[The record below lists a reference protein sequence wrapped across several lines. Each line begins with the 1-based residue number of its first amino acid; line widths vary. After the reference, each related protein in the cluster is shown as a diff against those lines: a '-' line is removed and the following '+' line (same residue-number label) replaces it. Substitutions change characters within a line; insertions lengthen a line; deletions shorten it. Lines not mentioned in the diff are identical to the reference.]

1 MASVPSSG
9 LNVPLDQQ
17 IRFRSRKPPS
27 ASKDGT
33 PPKLVPNP
41 NVRALRPVE
50 TGLIKDPNMRYAFA
64 RWQPSLLVAF
74 RFIILIRFCA
84 AMYTAI
90 GDCDEVYNYWEPLH
104 YLVNGKG
111 FQTWEYSP
119 IYAIRSYFY
128 LLIHSG
134 PAVALKAFGFSDKRV
149 SFFATRMM
157 LGAFSSFVEA
167 VFYRACAVHISSH
180 VGRYVLWLEM
190 FSAGL
195 YSAATAFLPSS
206 FAMYFVM
213 LGTAASLSP
222 VDGGWK
228 RISFA
233 VFAYAVAGIVG
244 WPFAV
249 LLGVPLVLEQLF
261 VRGTRQKVAEGQ
273 NARWSM
279 LRARNFG
286 IALALGLTVAVPV
299 VLVDSAAYQKLAIV
313 PLNIIKYNLF
323 PVAGAG
329 PELYGTEP
337 WYFYLLNGLVNFNIL
352 LPLALLSLPAILV
365 TLAIDPKRFGDAR
378 DIAQMQTHPAV
389 SLAIRLVP
397 FHLYLAVLTLQ
408 KHKEERFLYP
418 AYAHL
423 ILCAAVS
430 IHLARGWFEAAFLKV
445 TSSPYRATRT
455 GVFSHA
461 TRAVIVLSCL
471 LSFARISAL
480 HNHYHAPFNV
490 FHHLQVYELPRL
502 AVTVQPEL
510 APEVDAT
517 LPHAEFA
524 KSLERDRALPLDGL
538 VPLGLRLCIGKE
550 WHRYPSS
557 WLVPDEVEPRFIK
570 SAFDGILPKEWEAP
584 GKGKGLFDRATATV
598 PSGMNMYNREEADR
612 YVDIS
617 TCDYLVDVDFPARS
631 SSSHSPLEPRY
642 VNDSEH
648 WDRAFCHPFL
658 DAETSPRLTRVINL
672 PLPGWNKR
680 NNWGEY
686 CLLRRKGLYKDSR
699 AKLLL

>member
-17 IRFRSRKPPS
+17 IRFRSTRKPPS

-90 GDCDEVYNYWEPLH
+90 GDCDEGAPLFSPCVECYTLLTMSGKQNSIQLLGTAALPRQRKGLPDVGILAGLRH
-104 YLVNGKG
+104 PLVLLRLDPFGACRRTQGFRVHGQGKFLPKRPTPKMAENGSLSA
-111 FQTWEYSP
+111 Q
-119 IYAIRSYFY
+119 
-128 LLIHSG
+128 
-134 PAVALKAFGFSDKRV
+134 RV

-157 LGAFSSFVEA
+157 LATFSSFVEA

-273 NARWSM
+273 TARWSM

-286 IALALGLTVAVPV
+286 IALALGLTVAV
-299 VLVDSAAYQKLAIV
+299 
-313 PLNIIKYNLF
+313 
-323 PVAGAG
+323 
-329 PELYGTEP
+329 
-337 WYFYLLNGLVNFNIL
+337 
-352 LPLALLSLPAILV
+352 
-365 TLAIDPKRFGDAR
+365 R
-378 DIAQMQTHPAV
+378 
-389 SLAIRLVP
+389 
-397 FHLYLAVLTLQ
+397 
-408 KHKEERFLYP
+408 
-418 AYAHL
+418 
-423 ILCAAVS
+423 
-430 IHLARGWFEAAFLKV
+430 
-445 TSSPYRATRT
+445 SSR
-455 GVFSHA
+455 
-461 TRAVIVLSCL
+461 
-471 LSFARISAL
+471 
-480 HNHYHAPFNV
+480 
-490 FHHLQVYELPRL
+490 Q
-502 AVTVQPEL
+502 
-510 APEVDAT
+510 T
-517 LPHAEFA
+517 LPE
-524 KSLERDRALPLDGL
+524 
-538 VPLGLRLCIGKE
+538 
-550 WHRYPSS
+550 
-557 WLVPDEVEPRFIK
+557 
-570 SAFDGILPKEWEAP
+570 SAQD
-584 GKGKGLFDRATATV
+584 
-598 PSGMNMYNREEADR
+598 
-612 YVDIS
+612 
-617 TCDYLVDVDFPARS
+617 
-631 SSSHSPLEPRY
+631 
-642 VNDSEH
+642 
-648 WDRAFCHPFL
+648 
-658 DAETSPRLTRVINL
+658 
-672 PLPGWNKR
+672 
-680 NNWGEY
+680 
-686 CLLRRKGLYKDSR
+686 
-699 AKLLL
+699 

>member
-1 MASVPSSG
+1 M
-9 LNVPLDQQ
+9 
-17 IRFRSRKPPS
+17 
-27 ASKDGT
+27 
-33 PPKLVPNP
+33 
-41 NVRALRPVE
+41 
-50 TGLIKDPNMRYAFA
+50 
-64 RWQPSLLVAF
+64 
-74 RFIILIRFCA
+74 
-84 AMYTAI
+84 
-90 GDCDEVYNYWEPLH
+90 
-104 YLVNGKG
+104 
-111 FQTWEYSP
+111 
-119 IYAIRSYFY
+119 
-128 LLIHSG
+128 
-134 PAVALKAFGFSDKRV
+134 
-149 SFFATRMM
+149 
-157 LGAFSSFVEA
+157 
-167 VFYRACAVHISSH
+167 
-180 VGRYVLWLEM
+180 
-190 FSAGL
+190 
-195 YSAATAFLPSS
+195 
-206 FAMYFVM
+206 
-213 LGTAASLSP
+213 
-222 VDGGWK
+222 
-228 RISFA
+228 
-233 VFAYAVAGIVG
+233 
-244 WPFAV
+244 
-249 LLGVPLVLEQLF
+249 
-261 VRGTRQKVAEGQ
+261 
-273 NARWSM
+273 
-279 LRARNFG
+279 
-286 IALALGLTVAVPV
+286 
-299 VLVDSAAYQKLAIV
+299 

-365 TLAIDPKRFGDAR
+365 TLAIDPKRFGDAC

-445 TSSPYRATRT
+445 TSSPYRVGCKLRRALLVLQLTSLCAQATRT

-538 VPLGLRLCIGKE
+538 VPLDLRLCIGKE

-612 YVDIS
+612 YVRPK
-617 TCDYLVDVDFPARS
+617 FR
-631 SSSHSPLEPRY
+631 
-642 VNDSEH
+642 
-648 WDRAFCHPFL
+648 PFFL
-658 DAETSPRLTRVINL
+658 
-672 PLPGWNKR
+672 
-680 NNWGEY
+680 
-686 CLLRRKGLYKDSR
+686 
-699 AKLLL
+699 